1 MSDRR
6 GQASLSF
13 RLPRSAPS
21 RGPPARRD
29 PSTPA
34 RRGGD
39 PAPPPLSV
47 RTFGERRPK
56 VLQQAR
62 GARLAVVRVDLQR
75 AVHPDR
81 EALLGGVQRLARR
94 VGPRVA
100 HDEQAPAVLASSPAA
115 VPAPPERVDGVRDQ
129 HHVLVPAHQLALAR
143 RAADEEPVDAAAEL
157 RRDERVVG
165 V

>member
-1 MSDRR
+1 MSGRR
-6 GQASLSF
+6 GRASLSF

-39 PAPPPLSV
+39 PPPPLPV

-143 RAADEEPVDAAAEL
+143 RAADDEPVDAAAEL